1 MSVDLQ
7 HPWNIVFLAGFVLYI
22 GIRHVFANRV
32 KAEKS
37 VIRRIDGLEK
47 GLLGI
52 VMLGGLLVP
61 VLYLFTPL
69 LRFAD
74 YRLPEFVPWIG
85 TATMLFALWLF
96 WRSHADLGRQWSISL
111 EVREDHQLITHGV
124 YRSIRHPMYLAI
136 WSWSLAQGLMLENWL
151 AGWSAFVTLAPMYI
165 IRTPR
170 EEALMLETFGDEY
183 REYMG
188 GTGRILPGLGKN

>member
-7 HPWNIVFLAGFVLYI
+7 HPWNIVFLAGFVVYT
-22 GIRHVFANRV
+22 GIRHVYAGQL

-37 VIRRIDGLEK
+37 VVHRIDGLEK
-47 GLLGI
+47 GLLAF
-52 VMLGGLLVP
+52 VTLGSLLLP
-61 VLYLFTPL
+61 VLYLFTPW

-74 YRLPEFVPWIG
+74 YRLPAFVPWAG
-85 TATMLFALWLF
+85 AVVMLVSLWLF

-111 EVREDHQLITHGV
+111 EVREDHRLITHGV

-136 WSWSLAQGLMLENWL
+136 WLWSLAQVLLLENWL
-151 AGWSAFVTLAPMYI
+151 AGASALVSFAPLYFL
-165 IRTPR
+165 RTPR
-170 EEALMLETFGDEY
+170 EERLMCETFGEEY

-188 GTGRILPGLGKN
+188 RTGRILPF

>member
-7 HPWNIVFLAGFVLYI
+7 HPWNIVFLAGFVVYI
-22 GIRHVFANRV
+22 GIRQVFGGRL

-37 VIRRIDGLEK
+37 VVRRIDGLEK
-47 GLLGI
+47 GLLA
-52 VMLGGLLVP
+52 VVALGSLLFP

-69 LRFAD
+69 LRFAN
-74 YRLPEFVPWIG
+74 YRLPAFVPWAG
-85 TATMLFALWLF
+85 AAVMLVALWLF
-96 WRSHADLGRQWSISL
+96 QRSHADLGRQWSISL
-111 EVREDHQLITHGV
+111 EVREDHRLITHGV

-136 WSWSLAQGLMLENWL
+136 WLWSLAQALLLENWL
-151 AGWSAFVTLAPMYI
+151 AGCGALLSFAPLYF

-183 REYMG
+183 RAYMQR
-188 GTGRILPGLGKN
+188 TGRILPFL

>member
-1 MSVDLQ
+1 VSVDLQ
-7 HPWNIVFLAGFVLYI
+7 HPWNIVFLAGFVVYI
-22 GIRHVFANRV
+22 GIRQVFGGRL

-37 VIRRIDGLEK
+37 VVRRIDGLEK
-47 GLLGI
+47 GLLA
-52 VMLGGLLVP
+52 VVALGSLLFP

-74 YRLPEFVPWIG
+74 YRLPVFVPWAG
-85 TATMLFALWLF
+85 AAVMLVALWLF
-96 WRSHADLGRQWSISL
+96 RRSHADLGRQWSISL

-136 WSWSLAQGLMLENWL
+136 WLWSLAQALLLENWL
-151 AGWSAFVTLAPMYI
+151 AGYGALLSFAPMYF

-170 EEALMLETFGDEY
+170 EEALMCETFGEEY
-183 REYMG
+183 RAYMQR
-188 GTGRILPGLGKN
+188 TGRILPFL